1 MYFFH
6 LLYIFSTQYFIVPD
20 FGFDLI
26 GTNSSNG
33 VVGKLQQNLIDLGLS
48 PMAVTKERIGVFD
61 QTVAFATVKITI
73 IFRHPKSGG
82 TRNLFLQPFD
92 SKIWSLIGAVLLVST
107 GILSVILYIKQRKS
121 RFHCQC
127 TLAVFGIFCL
137 QSYSG
142 RISTIP
148 SRITLFTVILFS
160 ILLYQFYS
168 CFIIGYL
175 LVLPPKNIRTL
186 EQLLASN
193 LKLSVENISYNHDFL
208 KVLVRIYVCVSTTND
223 FFCSEQISL
232 LLVNYMK
239 ERYFRMILDS
249 QMLVWEYLWSNEADM
264 PFTVTI
270 LMEIHI

>member
-1 MYFFH
+1 MLNFN
-6 LLYIFSTQYFIVPD
+6 LLIFFSTQHFIVPD

-33 VVGKLQQNLIDLGLS
+33 VVGKLQQNLIDLGFS
-48 PMAVTKERIGVFD
+48 PMAVTKERLAVFD
-61 QTVAFATVKITI
+61 QTVPIATVRITI

-92 SKIWSLIGAVLLVST
+92 NQVWTLIGAVLLVST
-107 GILSVILYIKQRKS
+107 GILSVILYVKQRKS
-121 RFHCQC
+121 RFHCKY
-127 TLAVFGIFCL
+127 TLIVFGIFCL

-142 RISTIP
+142 RISIIP
-148 SRITLFTVILFS
+148 SRITLITVILFS

-208 KVLVRIYVCVSTTND
+208 KV
-223 FFCSEQISL
+223 
-232 LLVNYMK
+232 MK
-239 ERYFRMILDS
+239 ESLFVYRL
-249 QMLVWEYLWSNEADM
+249 
-264 PFTVTI
+264 
-270 LMEIHI
+270 